1 MAIKNFIHPLDER
14 VLETDKALTDKI
26 IAEFNTNE
34 AEEEAI
40 EVKVAKVSVVEAIT
54 ALKTLKLYQEQ
65 QDEPNDQDFMA
76 YLAKGLRDLEV
87 RRMNSQKQTTLQQW
101 YN

>member
-1 MAIKNFIHPLDER
+1 MAIKNFIHPLDKR
-14 VLETDKALTDKI
+14 VLDTDEALTDEI

-40 EVKVAKVSVVEAIT
+40 EVEVAKVSVVEAIT

-65 QDEPNDQDFMA
+65 RDEPNDQDFMA